1 MSIEWER
8 KFDLI
13 TSTVV
18 PRLAGAGPVAA
29 VTEPR
34 ELHLDA
40 TYFDTQGYRLAQ
52 AGVTLRRRAGGDDE
66 GWHLKLP
73 IGPER
78 REEIHLPLTEARNR
92 VPAEFARLLTARTN
106 GRKLAPI
113 AHLATVRQSS
123 ELVDGEGRV
132 LATLAD
138 DQVTAEVMGEV
149 VQLHAWRELEVELAP
164 GTEDGN
170 LLDVVEKKLRKQG
183 GRRSKSSSKLAR
195 LLGDRV
201 PRPARR
207 TPKARSSAGA
217 VVVAY
222 LERQADLL
230 RGHDVGVRTDADDSV
245 HQMRVACR
253 RLRSAL
259 STFRRVLD
267 RDATR
272 PLAAELKWLGGEL
285 SPSRDT
291 EVLEDRL
298 RTQLSAQP
306 SELVIGPVKAA
317 LTAHFAR
324 QATEGTERA
333 LAALESRR
341 YTELLRAL
349 DKLLAAP
356 PLTKKAERPARDE
369 LKRALRRSA
378 RRLRRAHREFLDT
391 DTARD
396 AALHEVRKKA
406 KQARYTGEA
415 VRPVFGKH
423 GKAWAKAT
431 KEVQAVLGDHHDS
444 VVTRDALRELGV
456 QAHLSG
462 ANAFT
467 YGLLHR
473 HNSAEAE
480 ALEQKFTETWP
491 ALRRAFTE
499 HCRRSERS

>member
-8 KFDLI
+8 KFDLAAP
-13 TSTVV
+13 TVV
-18 PRLAGAGPVAA
+18 PRLAGAGPIAA

-40 TYFDTQGYRLAQ
+40 TYFDTKGFRLAR
-52 AGVTLRRRAGGDDE
+52 AGITLRRRAGGDDE

-92 VPAEFARLLTARTN
+92 VPAELVRLLTARTN

-123 ELVDGEGRV
+123 ELVDGAGRT

-149 VQLHAWRELEVELAP
+149 AQLDAWRELEVELAP
-164 GTEDGN
+164 GSEDAA
-170 LLDVVEKKLRKQG
+170 LLDAVEKRLRKQG
-183 GRRSKSSSKLAR
+183 ARRSKASSKVSR

-201 PRPARR
+201 PRPASR
-207 TPKARSSAGA
+207 ARSSAGS

-230 RGHDVGVRTDADDSV
+230 RGHDIGVRTGVDDSV

-259 STFRRVLD
+259 SAFRRVLD

-272 PLAAELKWLGGEL
+272 TVADELKWLGGEL
-285 SPSRDT
+285 SPVRDT
-291 EVLEDRL
+291 EVLEERL
-298 RTQLSAQP
+298 RNQLRAQP
-306 SELVIGPVKAA
+306 SELVLGPVKAS

-324 QATEGTERA
+324 ETAEGTERA
-333 LAALESRR
+333 SAALESRR

-349 DKLLAAP
+349 DKLLSAP
-356 PLTKKAERPARDE
+356 PLTAKAERPARDE
-369 LKRALRRSA
+369 LKRAVHRSA
-378 RRLRRAHREFLDT
+378 RHLRNARKEYLRAAPGPE
-391 DTARD
+391 RD

-415 VRPVFGKH
+415 VRTVFGKH
-423 GKAWAKAT
+423 VKSWTKAV
-431 KEVQAVLGDHHDS
+431 KEAQSVLGDHHDS
-444 VVTRDALRELGV
+444 VVTRDALRQLGV
-456 QAHLSG
+456 RAHLDG

-480 ALEQKFTETWP
+480 ALEQKFTEAWST
-491 ALRRAFTE
+491 LRHLE
-499 HCRRSERS
+499 HPRWLP